1 MLTIQVPIKLSD
13 DEVAKAK
20 AKGLLSDDA
29 LAEFASR
36 LIKEHLAATI
46 SDAEL
51 PTGFDPLLKGMIDP
65 LLFRRGHL
73 LGDVTKPIQADWEVC
88 S

>member
-13 DEVAKAK
+13 DEVEKAK

-29 LAEFASR
+29 MAEFASR
-36 LIKEHLAATI
+36 LVKEHLTTTV
-46 SDAEL
+46 SDTAL
-51 PTGFDPLLKGMIDP
+51 PAGFDPLLKGMIDP
-65 LLFRRGHL
+65 FLFRRGRL
-73 LGDVTKPIQADWEVC
+73 LGDVTKPIQADWEAC